1 MMSWREGD
9 CVLFYWWN
17 KTVRST
23 DDTDNDD
30 AERPKENVMIR
41 WVMMILWIPRLYL
54 LWIPYFIVRLT
65 VCFCLPA
72 FRTYGLLII
81 RSFHTLS
88 NFGWIHCEYIIIQNG
103 MFFWTVSLL
112 RFFEWCSIGTSFIVN
127 SSSRLRGTIHSTI
140 HEGMELSILANFCG
154 WGVFWRLLVL

>member
-1 MMSWREGD
+1 MSWREGD

-41 WVMMILWIPRLYL
+41 WVMMMILRSCIYF
-54 LWIPYFIVRLT
+54 PYFIVRLT

-140 HEGMELSILANFCG
+140 HEGMELSTLANFCG